1 MYPAPSAL
9 IHVPNVNINKHA
21 DYNMYIIYINIYMIC
36 NRLRDHILR

>member
-21 DYNMYIIYINIYMIC
+21 DYNMYIIYIYIHDMQ
-36 NRLRDHILR
+36 